1 MPFRLLRGWG
11 KVRSPDALYPTKPK
25 EPIMLQQILIHTP
38 VYVWAIL
45 AVLVWRGTAALRD
58 REMKVRS
65 LFIVPAVMLVLSL
78 QDVGSK
84 FGSSGLAYAAWAAA
98 AAATALLVWKSGRG
112 RTAPGSAPGSVIVR
126 GSWVPLAMMMAIFFT
141 KYAASV
147 LLAVLPHARQDALVA
162 AGVCALFGIFNGCF
176 LGRLARDVAAVR
188 GQRGLSTARNAFNAA
203 G

>member
-1 MPFRLLRGWG
+1 
-11 KVRSPDALYPTKPK
+11 
-25 EPIMLQQILIHTP
+25 MLQQILIHTP

-45 AVLVWRGTAALRD
+45 AVLVWRGTAAMRD

-84 FGSSGLAYAAWAAA
+84 FGSSGLAYAVWAAA
-98 AAATALLVWKSGRG
+98 AAATALLVWKSGRS
-112 RTAPGSAPGSVIVR
+112 RTAPGAAPGSVIVR

-147 LLAVLPHARQDALVA
+147 LLAVLPHARQDALAA
-162 AGVCALFGIFNGCF
+162 AGVCALFGVFNGCF

-188 GQRGLSTARNAFNAA
+188 AQRGLNSARNAFNAA

>member
-1 MPFRLLRGWG
+1 
-11 KVRSPDALYPTKPK
+11 
-25 EPIMLQQILIHTP
+25 MLQQILIHTP

-98 AAATALLVWKSGRG
+98 AAATALLVWKSGRS

-147 LLAVLPHARQDALVA
+147 LLAVLPHARQDALFA
-162 AGVCALFGIFNGCF
+162 AGVCALFGVFNGCF

-188 GQRGLSTARNAFNAA
+188 AQRGLNSARNAFNAA

>member
-1 MPFRLLRGWG
+1 MET
-11 KVRSPDALYPTKPK
+11 A
-25 EPIMLQQILIHTP
+25 MLQQILIHTP

-58 REMKVRS
+58 RETSVRG
-65 LFIVPAVMLVLSL
+65 LFIVPAVMLALSL

-84 FGSSGLAYAAWAAA
+84 FGSSGMAYAVWAAA
-98 AAATALLVWKSGRG
+98 AAVAALLAWKFGRS
-112 RTAPGSAPGSVIVR
+112 RTAPGATAGSVIVR
-126 GSWVPLAMMMAIFFT
+126 GSRVPLAMMMAIFFT

-162 AGVCALFGIFNGCF
+162 AGVCALFGVFNGCF

-188 GQRGLSTARNAFNAA
+188 GQRGANAVRKAFSAA

>member
-1 MPFRLLRGWG
+1 
-11 KVRSPDALYPTKPK
+11 
-25 EPIMLQQILIHTP
+25 MLQQILIHTP

-147 LLAVLPHARQDALVA
+147 LLAVLPHARQDVLFA
-162 AGVCALFGIFNGCF
+162 AGVCALFGVFNGCF
-176 LGRLARDVAAVR
+176 LGRLGRDLRAA
-188 GQRGLSTARNAFNAA
+188 A
-203 G
+203 